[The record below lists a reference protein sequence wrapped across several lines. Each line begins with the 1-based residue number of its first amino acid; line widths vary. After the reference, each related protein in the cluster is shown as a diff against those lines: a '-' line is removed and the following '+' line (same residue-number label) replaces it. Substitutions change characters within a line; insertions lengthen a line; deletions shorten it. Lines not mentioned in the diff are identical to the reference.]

1 MSKMDD
7 FNDPED
13 EVVENAMA
21 ICNCL
26 EYLQRETQRLELPYA
41 AHLIGLALE
50 AIVDSVSAAGDG
62 EADDMLSA
70 AGAGS
75 GGRPH

>member
-7 FNDPED
+7 YSDPD
-13 EVVENAMA
+13 DDVVENAMA

-62 EADDMLSA
+62 EAGDLLSTSSTT
-70 AGAGS
+70 S

>member
-7 FNDPED
+7 RSDSD
-13 EVVENAMA
+13 DDVVENAMA

-62 EADDMLSA
+62 EAGDLLSVS
-70 AGAGS
+70 GATS